1 MRRPSGGAP
10 GRCRLVRRGR
20 PLRRR
25 QIESD
30 DERRVHSAHG
40 VDLIRRAAKSRHVA
54 AQQTKGF
61 HRVGK
66 QWLSAS
72 DESVQCSGP
81 TVRMAL
87 YMFAGSMPSSGDNSS
102 KVKFSHRSAA
112 PASFISSMVRLTKG
126 LKDGRPLPF

>member
-1 MRRPSGGAP
+1 MRRPSGGVP
-10 GRCRLVRRGR
+10 RRCRLVRRGR

-66 QWLSAS
+66 QRLTSAS

-87 YMFAGSMPSSGDNSS
+87 YMFCRMMPSSGDNSS

-112 PASFISSMVRLTKG
+112 PASFISSMVRLKRG
-126 LKDGRPLPF
+126 